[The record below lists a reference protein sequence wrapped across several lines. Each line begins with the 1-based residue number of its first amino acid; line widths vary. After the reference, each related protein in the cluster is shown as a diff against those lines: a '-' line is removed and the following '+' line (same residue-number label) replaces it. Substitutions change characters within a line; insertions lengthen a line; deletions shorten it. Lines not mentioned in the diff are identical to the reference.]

1 MPTGKWW
8 LDELI
13 LNCNCEENS
22 RNSQNEDI
30 EDFEN
35 LYDKNTIDLEADS
48 NVIALYSSQ
57 KYFFSFN
64 LYLNDNDES
73 YFYLNG
79 KNGNL
84 AEEKISFSM
93 EKKILSEISNWLD
106 KFMDGMLSNK
116 KYVKKWPTINS

>member
-1 MPTGKWW
+1 M
-8 LDELI
+8 DELI